1 MMLQGSAAATE
12 ATGVLLIHEKS
23 VKELNILY
31 ITYIRDGDVKAYKA
45 IVKSQSYAPK
55 TKS

>member
-1 MMLQGSAAATE
+1 MLQGSAAATE

-23 VKELNILY
+23 VKELNILC
-31 ITYIRDGDVKAYKA
+31 ITYIRDGDLKVYKA